1 MYKTIQLFTSVA
13 AMFYQGGIKVN
24 QLSTFLG
31 HSDTRTTFHYIRQQK
46 ADEETVNIMTDIL
59 DV

>member
-1 MYKTIQLFTSVA
+1 MAT
-13 AMFYQGGIKVN
+13 MFYEGGIKVN

-46 ADEETVNIMTDIL
+46 ADEETTALMTGIL
-59 DV
+59 DDK